1 VDTKFERLLNLA
13 ALLESN
19 PTPLTAAEIR
29 RRIGSYADSDSAFRR
44 TFERDKADL
53 LDIGIP
59 LRSVPGA
66 GPDGDTTGYT
76 IDRSVADPGLSPAQ
90 LAALRAAATR
100 LALRGADLDAS
111 GEVRDAL
118 RKLGGLLGEP
128 GTATVAEIQL
138 DHVVTRVFEAIT
150 AGASV
155 RFTHLGRE
163 RHVVPRRLILRGG
176 RWYVATFDLDRA
188 EPRNFRLDRIDGPVE
203 LAEPVPDHLDVPVER
218 LRLRAWE
225 LGGAAVEPALVLLDA
240 EVAPLAFAD
249 GPGIEVV
256 EERADGSLVVRLEVR
271 NASGLWHW
279 LAGFL
284 DRAELLG
291 PPGLRNR
298 WIEHLRELA
307 SGEVA

>member
-1 VDTKFERLLNLA
+1 MDTKFERLLNLV

-29 RRIGSYADSDSAFRR
+29 QRIGSYADSDSAFRR

-59 LRSVPGA
+59 LRSVSNA
-66 GPDGDTTGYT
+66 GPGGDTAGYT
-76 IDRSVADPGLSPAQ
+76 IDRSVADPGLSPAE

-100 LALRGADLDAS
+100 LALRGTDLDGS

-128 GTATVAEIQL
+128 GTVTVAEIQL
-138 DHVVTRVFEAIT
+138 DHVVTRVFEAVT
-150 AGASV
+150 AGRSV

-163 RHVVPRRLILRGG
+163 RRVVPRRLILRGG
-176 RWYVATFDLDRA
+176 HWYVATFDLDRA
-188 EPRNFRLDRIDGPVE
+188 QPRNFRLDRIDGRVE
-203 LAEPVPDHLDVPVER
+203 IADQVPDHLEVPVER
-218 LRLRAWE
+218 LRLRTWE
-225 LGGAAVEPALVLLDA
+225 LGAAPAEPALVLLDA

-284 DRAELLG
+284 DRAELLD
-291 PPGLRNR
+291 PPGLRAR
-298 WIEHLRELA
+298 WIEHLSEIA
-307 SGEVA
+307 GEEVA